1 MDRRCMTPRE
11 RALYDVQT
19 HAFAA
24 KEIQLFLD
32 THAGNGEAAD
42 ALRRETRLTREATRR
57 FEAEYGPLTLDSAV
71 ENGAYRW
78 TENPWPWEKEA

>member
-1 MDRRCMTPRE
+1 MDRRRMTPRE

-24 KEIQLFLD
+24 KELQLFLD
-32 THAGNGEAAD
+32 THAGNDRASEA
-42 ALRRETRLTREATRR
+42 LSRELKLEQKAARAYEEA
-57 FEAEYGPLTLDSAV
+57 YGPLTIDSAV
-71 ENGAYRW
+71 DGCRYHW

>member
-1 MDRRCMTPRE
+1 MNGRCMTPRE

-32 THAGNGEAAD
+32 THPDNGEAAETL
-42 ALRRETRLTREATRR
+42 ARETRLEREATRAYE
-57 FEAEYGPLTLDSAV
+57 EAYGPITLSAAV
-71 ENGAYRW
+71 RTGRYLW
-78 TENPWPWEKEA
+78 TEGPWPWEKEA